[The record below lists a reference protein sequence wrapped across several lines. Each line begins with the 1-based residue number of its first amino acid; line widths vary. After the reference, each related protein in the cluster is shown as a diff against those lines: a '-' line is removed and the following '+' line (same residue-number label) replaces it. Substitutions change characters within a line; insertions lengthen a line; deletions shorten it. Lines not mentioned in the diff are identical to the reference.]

1 MTYSYKTIPNTITKN
16 KKYNNKYDVIIAK
29 NMDDYDDF
37 AEFDF
42 LQPNINLV
50 SSKGP
55 NNFFIPNI
63 WIEEYQ

>member
-1 MTYSYKTIPNTITKN
+1 
-16 KKYNNKYDVIIAK
+16 
-29 NMDDYDDF
+29 MDDYDDF

-50 SSKGP
+50 SAKGP

-63 WIEEYQ
+63 WIEEYN